1 MRLGISFISLLFNIC
16 CFVALAIIVVVVV
29 VVVVVVGVFG
39 LSPWRCFNND
49 RSCVMVA

>member
-29 VVVVVVGVFG
+29 VVVVVFG

>member
-29 VVVVVVGVFG
+29 VVVVFG